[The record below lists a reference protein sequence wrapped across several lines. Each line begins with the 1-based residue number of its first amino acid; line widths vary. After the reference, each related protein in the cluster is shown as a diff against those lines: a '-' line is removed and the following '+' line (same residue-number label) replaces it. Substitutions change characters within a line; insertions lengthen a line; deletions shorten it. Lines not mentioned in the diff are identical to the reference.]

1 MNFLEEKWIN
11 DGCHIDETPDYEMED
26 KERLKDALRALDRT
40 LDNFKNRKR
49 GTKHESRI
57 KSDIYSKQGKQND

>member
-1 MNFLEEKWIN
+1 MNFLEEKWIKE
-11 DGCHIDETPDYEMED
+11 GCHIDETLDYEMED

-49 GTKHESRI
+49 GTKHES
-57 KSDIYSKQGKQND
+57 IYDR

>member
-1 MNFLEEKWIN
+1 MNFLEEKWIKE
-11 DGCHIDETPDYEMED
+11 GCHIDEALDYEMED

-49 GTKHESRI
+49 GTKQES
-57 KSDIYSKQGKQND
+57 IYDR

>member
-1 MNFLEEKWIN
+1 MDFLEEKWIK

-40 LDNFKNRKR
+40 LDNFKNRKW
-49 GTKHESRI
+49 GIKHKSRI
-57 KSDIYSKQGKQND
+57 KSDIYSKQRKQNG